1 MIHPNELD
9 QQIEN
14 LRTLQQSESVLAD
27 YINASMA
34 DAVAGK
40 AAIAQAITD
49 KGVTTLVGATLS
61 DMAENIGD
69 IQQRTVEVEDTAWY
83 GQQIGAGGALWD
95 LYAVLAEM
103 KNRFLGAGQ
112 YGALIVCEYYK
123 GYDSLVLQ
131 GADAYYT
138 CDGDLYD
145 YASPTHVWHDSDNG
159 KLNRWVCF
167 LYQQEGAR
175 LDITNTAISPRSMY
189 IGGHIG
195 TIEYFVNGRLTSIV
209 CGLEETDV
217 VDNFITTN
225 YTQEFLNNCILRNIK
240 NFGSE
245 GLSVGSTLNLIIDGL
260 ADNIQF
266 TKTYIGSAAKYIMI
280 GGAKTVTTN
289 MAYSYFLATSN
300 AEIIEIQDL
309 EIINPFYQALALNGT
324 GVKEIHIPS
333 LEQLNGAYGLVND
346 RMQDLIDLEVGEM
359 TTNLV
364 VNNWFAGNIL
374 SDADKK
380 AKLID
385 NIKNHILARV
395 SDATGGAQLTFV
407 VYTNMY
413 NSISGEMIEWQGEE
427 MTLADAF
434 LTKNWLLAG
443 GNA

>member
-1 MIHPNELD
+1 MSASLTQAINDMRTMRESYDALINTSEVFSPEL
-9 QQIEN
+9 
-14 LRTLQQSESVLAD
+14 S
-27 YINASMA
+27 
-34 DAVAGK
+34 AGK
-40 AAIAQAITD
+40 TALATAITA
-49 KGVTTLVGATLS
+49 KGQTTSASDSFAT
-61 DMAENIGD
+61 MAEKIDG
-69 IQQRTVEVEDTAWY
+69 IQQTTVEVEDTAWY
-83 GQQIGAGGALWD
+83 GQQIGAGGVLWD
-95 LYAVLAEM
+95 MYAVLAEM

-112 YGALIVCEYYK
+112 YGALIVCEYYR

-240 NFGSE
+240 NFGSK
-245 GLSVGSTLNLIIDGL
+245 GLGVGSTLNLIIDGL

-266 TKTYIGSAAKYIMI
+266 TQTYITSAAKYIMV

-300 AEIIEIQDL
+300 AEIINIPDL

-333 LEQLNGAYGLVND
+333 LEQLNGVYGLVND

-359 TTNLV
+359 TTNLI

-407 VYTNMY
+407 VFTNMY
-413 NSISGEMIEWQGEE
+413 NEISGELIEWQGEE

-443 GNA
+443 GAA